1 MCSLRQIFY
10 EATDGVAVVLAERFR
25 VEPFQLWRA
34 PTRIGQK
41 QLGISPSLPLDSV
54 VWYRVYTFFEGEIEM
69 EILSIGQV
77 ARRAGVGVE
86 TVRFYER
93 EGLLE
98 EPPRRASGY
107 RQYSEQVVTRLRFI
121 KRAQQLGFS
130 LKEIT
135 ELLQLRVDAQTS
147 CEEVKGRTEA
157 KLAEVERKLVVLQR
171 MRQALLQVH
180 SLCTGQGPTGR
191 CPMLEALDQQE
202 PLDQAERTAE

>member
-1 MCSLRQIFY
+1 
-10 EATDGVAVVLAERFR
+10 
-25 VEPFQLWRA
+25 
-34 PTRIGQK
+34 
-41 QLGISPSLPLDSV
+41 
-54 VWYRVYTFFEGEIEM
+54 M

-98 EPPRRASGY
+98 EPARRASGY
-107 RQYSEQVVTRLRFI
+107 RQYPEEVVTRLRFI

-130 LKEIT
+130 LKEIS
-135 ELLQLRVDAQTS
+135 ELLLLRVDAQTS
-147 CEEVKGRTEA
+147 CEEVKQRTEA
-157 KLAEVERKLVVLQR
+157 KLAEVERKLVELHR

-191 CPMLEALDQQE
+191 CPMLEALNQQE
-202 PLDQAERTAE
+202 MLDLA

>member
-1 MCSLRQIFY
+1 
-10 EATDGVAVVLAERFR
+10 
-25 VEPFQLWRA
+25 
-34 PTRIGQK
+34 
-41 QLGISPSLPLDSV
+41 
-54 VWYRVYTFFEGEIEM
+54 M

-107 RQYSEQVVTRLRFI
+107 RQYSQEVVTRLRFI

-130 LKEIT
+130 LKEIS
-135 ELLQLRVDAQTS
+135 ELLLLRVDAQTS
-147 CEEVKGRTEA
+147 CDEVKGRTEA
-157 KLAEVERKLVVLQR
+157 KLAEVERKLVELHR

-191 CPMLEALDQQE
+191 CPMLDALNQQE
-202 PLDQAERTAE
+202 TLDLAERQAE